1 MGDAEAGGAL
11 PSQVVVESVDDA
23 EEQPADANR
32 EEPAGNTAIEGAAPV
47 GEPLGDAANE
57 DGEGLD
63 VTKTNSEI
71 GAEQGHGDK
80 ADGEDTTVE
89 GGVEVADDGVE
100 NDMYR
105 HVRQLALEAINAVRC
120 RVVLSRNSWYNIP
133 EVSLGF
139 YYLMLLE
146 DCFSRRSMCLQTTSS
161 MCGHHVIHT
170 MRLKPR
176 QKQRVQNRPRKRQLH
191 CCAVMEGHR
200 LCPGY

>member
-1 MGDAEAGGAL
+1 MRESTHSHTQPTMGDAEAGGAL

-23 EEQPADANR
+23 EEQPVDANR

-71 GAEQGHGDK
+71 GVEQGHGDK

-120 RVVLSRNSWYNIP
+120 RVVLSKTVGTTYPRSH
-133 EVSLGF
+133 LGLRLDAAGGLF
-139 YYLMLLE
+139 FLE
-146 DCFSRRSMCLQTTSS
+146 EHVFADHKQYVWSS
-161 MCGHHVIHT
+161 C
-170 MRLKPR
+170 
-176 QKQRVQNRPRKRQLH
+176 
-191 CCAVMEGHR
+191 
-200 LCPGY
+200 